1 MTRYNLELDKKQLE
15 LIMKSLDF
23 YSRIQMGQVS
33 ELVNPFVLPLPDANY
48 DDVEEL
54 IIELK
59 KAMFPNLDTNSYY
72 AIKSNHIPDSTR
84 QMIDIMEVIR
94 YNLNDKNGD
103 RPYQWSNELDA
114 PSITKIGEDNE
125 TAS

>member
-1 MTRYNLELDKKQLE
+1 MTRYNLELNEKQIE

-23 YSRIQMGQVS
+23 YSRIQMGQIS

-48 DDVEEL
+48 DNVEEL
-54 IIELK
+54 ISKLK
-59 KAMFPNLDTNSYY
+59 KTMFPNLELDSYY

-94 YNLNDKNGD
+94 YNLNDKKGT

-114 PSITKIGEDNE
+114 PSVTKLGEDNE
-125 TAS
+125 TTS